1 MKFITGGIFAGKYE
15 RLRALGFAPDEIADG
30 RDVPFGEAFAKPA
43 LYKLNALVRRLLAA
57 GEDPMEFVAK
67 QAALHPDIVIACDEV
82 GCGVV
87 PIEKEERDYRE
98 AVGRISCLLAERASS
113 VERIY
118 CGLITEL
125 KPEGKA

>member
-1 MKFITGGIFAGKYE
+1 MKFITGGIYAGKYE

-67 QAALHPDIVIACDEV
+67 QAALHPDIVITPSIVWKRYQIFSKAS
-82 GCGVV
+82 
-87 PIEKEERDYRE
+87 ERF
-98 AVGRISCLLAERASS
+98 LQ
-113 VERIY
+113 
-118 CGLITEL
+118 EL
-125 KPEGKA
+125 KRAMDFSQA